1 MAGTAKG
8 NRDAGS
14 GWRLI
19 ATAALTLVATI
30 TSGKDMPK
38 QRNFDNVVTWSKTG
52 RTSGCA

>member
-19 ATAALTLVATI
+19 ATAALTI